1 MMYKVAKIIIAFFLD
16 SYVISDV
23 GLKAINHYNS
33 VFPCKSSALRFLI
46 IQKQMI
52 AHTVDYTSTQTP
64 VNKTS

>member
-1 MMYKVAKIIIAFFLD
+1 MYKVARIIIAFFLD

-23 GLKAINHYNS
+23 DLKAVNHYNS
-33 VFPCKSSALRFLI
+33 VFPCNSCALRLLI

-52 AHTVDYTSTQTP
+52 AHTVDYTSTRTP